1 MAKHHA
7 DLVMCMKQPGISI
20 GRLCERC
27 DGKCPVCDSHVRPH
41 TLVRICDECSFGA
54 LEGRCII
61 CGAPGVADAYYC
73 RECTIQEKDVEFLL
87 FGVLAGG
94 VRRLLSASVARRSF
108 FAHTRRRSPL
118 STHARPPP
126 HTQQRDGC
134 VRIINL
140 STAQKDLFYERKR
153 YGKKG

>member
-7 DLVMCMKQPGISI
+7 DLVMCMKQPGIAI

-54 LEGRCII
+54 LEGRCIV

-73 RECTIQEKDVEFLL
+73 RECTGTRYTSGTIKRPCPAAVLFVVFLCMWL
-87 FGVLAGG
+87 DGVLLRHAVSRIVRWPAKKTRLQRAQHATPPKG
-94 VRRLLSASVARRSF
+94 VLWRA
-108 FAHTRRRSPL
+108 
-118 STHARPPP
+118 ARPR
-126 HTQQRDGC
+126 HQRPANC
-134 VRIINL
+134 
-140 STAQKDLFYERKR
+140 
-153 YGKKG
+153 